1 MIHLVIEKF
10 VSKIW
15 LTEYGTRALGC
26 REIVDTFSC
35 ITDLSRTTKVEYNDS
50 NIVIYNRL
58 VKLIFIVHIIHLF

>member
-50 NIVIYNRL
+50 NIVIEL
-58 VKLIFIVHIIHLF
+58 VMEAMKMYILYPTI